1 MRQIF
6 TKNKTNLFVQM
17 IVIEMGLLGIL
28 MIINKI
34 TDVYLLGDAKVIG
47 SYVIIAIYLV
57 TIGVIFLLM
66 RWNKV
71 TRVDIGLRKIQYDRK
86 NVISYVLMFSMLI
99 YGVSVLLGV
108 YQYIT
113 GLYILMMVLVGIVE
127 ELLFRGLA
135 QVVFQDLKRS
145 HYIILSAVIFAL
157 AHVFVTTNTLALTI
171 FNAFLYGMQA
181 VLFLEITKSLYPF
194 LIFHI
199 LFNIVYFVPL
209 PNDQAFGLYLL
220 QCIHIVY
227 LIYRLKTNQGG
238 IDEHEAD

>member
-1 MRQIF
+1 M
-6 TKNKTNLFVQM
+6 
-17 IVIEMGLLGIL
+17 LGIL
-28 MIINKI
+28 MIINEI
-34 TDVYLLGDAKVIG
+34 TDVYLIGDSKVIG
-47 SYVIIAIYLV
+47 SYVIIAIYLI

-71 TRVDIGLRKIQYDRK
+71 TRADVGLRKIQYDRK
-86 NVISYVLMFSMLI
+86 NVISYVLMFSMLM
-99 YGVSVLLGV
+99 YGVSVLLGA

-113 GLYILMMVLVGIVE
+113 GMYILMMVLVGIVE

-145 HYIILSAVIFAL
+145 QYIILSAVIFAL

-181 VLFLEITKSLYPF
+181 ALFLEITKSLYPL
-194 LIFHI
+194 LIFHV

-227 LIYRLKTNQGG
+227 LIYRLKTNLGG
-238 IDEHEAD
+238 IDEHEID